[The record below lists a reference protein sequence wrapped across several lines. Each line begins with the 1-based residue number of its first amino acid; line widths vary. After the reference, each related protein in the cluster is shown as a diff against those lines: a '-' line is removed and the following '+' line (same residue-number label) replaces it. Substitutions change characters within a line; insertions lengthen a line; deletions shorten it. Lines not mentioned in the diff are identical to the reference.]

1 MNRKI
6 EDIDRLIF
14 LIIGIAVVTLILAGI
29 SNPSSVNGSA
39 LFIIMGIFFV
49 LLGRW
54 LRTVPIEERKSAR
67 MWAGIKN
74 TKNWGKKSRLTIF
87 SGLFLVSCGVIY
99 SLWYVFVSSNNALL
113 VTLSIMMAGIIAK
126 TMIHYRL
133 EKSEEIKK

>member
-29 SNPSSVNGSA
+29 SDPSSINGSA
-39 LFIIMGIFFV
+39 LFIIIGILFI

-54 LRTVPIEERKSAR
+54 LRMVPMEERESAR
-67 MWAGIKN
+67 MWAGFKN
-74 TKNWGKKSRLTIF
+74 TKNWEKKSRLTIF

-113 VTLSIMMAGIIAK
+113 VTLSVIMVGIIAK
-126 TMIHYRL
+126 TIIHYRL